1 MSPEDEVF
9 GGFSKKSLDRIRS
22 SMRSEE
28 VRVVDKVIFVRKLG
42 SEYPHM
48 ADGEVEALLDRSCHE
63 GIDIDAV
70 VVLTD
75 DKEYNLVL
83 PRRIQVL
90 KYMRILDRLSWIF
103 VLLKIIDD
111 LEGDS
116 RRAAMRKVRHT
127 ISLILTLLEVEIE
140 LNINERPH
148 LYDIRA
154 FMEKMLE
161 ALDHGNIG
169 KAWTNLQVAINIA
182 SIRLL
187 KQVK

>member
-83 PRRIQVL
+83 PVA
-90 KYMRILDRLSWIF
+90 
-103 VLLKIIDD
+103 
-111 LEGDS
+111 S
-116 RRAAMRKVRHT
+116 RCSSTCVSSTGSAGYSSSSRSSTTWKA
-127 ISLILTLLEVEIE
+127 IPG
-140 LNINERPH
+140 ERPCAR
-148 LYDIRA
+148 YA
-154 FMEKMLE
+154 
-161 ALDHGNIG
+161 
-169 KAWTNLQVAINIA
+169 TP
-182 SIRLL
+182 STSS
-187 KQVK
+187 